1 MAGGG
6 WLRGGVSAPGP
17 ASVRHTNKVSPC
29 EMIIPSCVWP
39 LHSGATQHTHCLG
52 VTLDIHPSNP
62 SSTLSY
68 TASDCDGIHHNYV
81 VPFRAGCMKIY
92 LLAVCFVSLRVG
104 LSVSFYWLGVY
115 QSVAQQ
121 WKMENQSNI
130 SCEGHPLIPRSTS
143 SPGSGGLPGG
153 GHRCQAGT
161 PTHQWNITRK

>member
-39 LHSGATQHTHCLG
+39 LHSGTTQHTHCLG
-52 VTLDIHPSNP
+52 VTLDMHPSNP

-68 TASDCDGIHHNYV
+68 TASDCDVIHHNYV

-92 LLAVCFVSLRVG
+92 WLAVCFVSLCRTECVI
-104 LSVSFYWLGVY
+104 LLARSVSEC
-115 QSVAQQ
+115 STT
-121 WKMENQSNI
+121 MENGKSI
-130 SCEGHPLIPRSTS
+130 
-143 SPGSGGLPGG
+143 
-153 GHRCQAGT
+153 
-161 PTHQWNITRK
+161 KY